1 MGLSSALA
9 NAMSGLTANQAALAI
24 TSSNVANANTTGYVT
39 KSINQIEEPTGGA
52 GAAALVTGV
61 SRDIDAFVQSQ
72 LRTETGGA
80 GFANQTSN
88 ILTQLQSIY
97 GTPGGTGT
105 LETALNNFTSAIQAL
120 SDLYDRAVGADHCV
134 ERGADARTAA
144 QYDVAGHSDAAHAMS
159 SKTSATRWRRPIP
172 T

>member
-24 TSSNVANANTTGYVT
+24 TSSNVANANTTGYVAE
-39 KSINQIEEPTGGA
+39 SINQIEEPTGGV

-61 SRDIDAFVQSQ
+61 SRDIDTFVQSQ

-105 LETALNNFTSAIQAL
+105 LETSLLSASLL
-120 SDLYDRAVGADHCV
+120 SFDFF
-134 ERGADARTAA
+134 
-144 QYDVAGHSDAAHAMS
+144 
-159 SKTSATRWRRPIP
+159 
-172 T
+172 